1 MPEWMNQLGS
11 GFADK
16 GTQSM
21 PFRYKLPPS
30 TFQKLILLAIVLL
43 AMPLSI
49 SLVQRK
55 TELRSKAQEQVVKMY
70 FTPSQATIPPN
81 TALKLMFD
89 AQSNQLG
96 FARVEL
102 AFDQTKIAL
111 TQEIAPTN
119 LMSTVV
125 TKTSLTDANTTGR
138 ILIVL
143 GLSPANRA
151 TPQTG
156 IFEFAEVAFGPKTQE
171 QNQTTTVNLDTVGTQ
186 LVDMTSANLSFTGET
201 ATIVVNPVPP
211 TPTPTVSPTPTVPP
225 TAKGTL
231 TGTVIHATTGNPLPG
246 TNMSVML
253 PGAKGKPRVIATT
266 STDASGNYTFSLDP
280 GSYDVEADAQG
291 FTKIRKTTTID
302 SNITVDLD
310 FSLTPKGRKN

>member
-30 TFQKLILLAIVLL
+30 TFQKLILLAIELL

-81 TALKLMFD
+81 
-89 AQSNQLG
+89 
-96 FARVEL
+96 
-102 AFDQTKIAL
+102 
-111 TQEIAPTN
+111 

-151 TPQTG
+151 TPPTG

-186 LVDMTSANLSFTGET
+186 LVDMTSENLSFTGET

-310 FSLTPKGRKN
+310 FSLTPKGRKNYLPRPSLIPLRY